1 MNPEKKALVLVSYD
15 FSRNSEHAVQH
26 AAAFA
31 VSASA
36 SLLLLHVY
44 GRKTKEI
51 LKQEKKDE
59 SYIPEKLEAT
69 RQKIAA
75 KYGLEVESATVRGSL
90 IHELGK
96 TANEKEALLLFMGT
110 MKRKKRQWLRGSF
123 AFHLVRRSPIPVVV
137 VRRPACKHDYK
148 KILYPLDIQA
158 GSKQKVKWA
167 RTMHQLAGSHIELF
181 VGKYGDRDDQR
192 KIQADLHQVKS
203 LLEQSNVSYA
213 VTQAGKAGSFH
224 KQMLSF
230 AKEKKVDAIMITSD
244 PEKILYNP
252 FNMEEKMMF
261 NQYNIPV
268 MFIHLKNLNVII
280 GGR

>member
-1 MNPEKKALVLVSYD
+1 MILVSYD
-15 FSRNSEHAVQH
+15 FSPNSEHALQH

-31 VSASA
+31 KSANA

-44 GRKTKEI
+44 GRKTKE
-51 LKQEKKDE
+51 LLRKEQKGED
-59 SYIPEKLEAT
+59 YITEKLEAV
-69 RQKIAA
+69 RKESAD
-75 KYGLEVESATVRGSL
+75 KYGLEVAVTTARGSL

-96 TANEKEALLLFMGT
+96 TARDHDALFLFMGT
-110 MKRKKRQWLRGSF
+110 MRRKKRQWFRGSF

-137 VRRPACKHDYK
+137 VREPATGHNYR
-148 KILYPLDIQA
+148 KILYPLDIQP

-167 RTMHQLAGSHIELF
+167 KTMHHLAGAHIELY
-181 VGKYGDRDDQR
+181 VDTYSDRHDQR
-192 KIQADLHQVKS
+192 KIQADLNQVKN
-203 LLEQSNVSYA
+203 LLEQSNVSYS
-213 VTQAGKAGSFH
+213 VTHAGKKGSFH
-224 KQMLSF
+224 KQLLQF
-230 AKEKKVDAIMITSD
+230 AKENEVDAIMITSD

-261 NQYNIPV
+261 NPQNIPV

>member
-1 MNPEKKALVLVSYD
+1 MILVSYD

-31 VSASA
+31 RNANA

-51 LKQEKKDE
+51 LKREKKDE

-69 RQKIAA
+69 RKEIAG
-75 KYGLEVESATVRGSL
+75 KFGLEVESATARGSL
-90 IHELGK
+90 IQELGK
-96 TANEKEALLLFMGT
+96 IAREKDALFLFMGT
-110 MKRKKRQWLRGSF
+110 MRRKKRQWFTGSF
-123 AFHLVRRSPIPVVV
+123 ALHLVRRSPIPVVV
-137 VRRPACKHDYK
+137 VRRPTCQHDYK

-167 RTMHQLAGSHIELF
+167 KTMHQLAGSHIELF
-181 VGKYGDRDDQR
+181 VGNYSDKDDQR
-192 KIQADLHQVKS
+192 KIQADLNQVKK
-203 LLEQSNVSYA
+203 LLEQSNVSYGL
-213 VTQAGKAGSFH
+213 TQAGKAGSFH
-224 KQMLSF
+224 KQMLQF
-230 AKEKKVDAIMITSD
+230 AKEKGVDAIMITSD

-261 NQYNIPV
+261 NPHNIPI